1 MSDTGTPLHNYSTE
15 PSLNTNYTEAHLPN
29 NSREASLTSYYTG
42 VPLHNY
48 SSEAPQHPYCP
59 GVPLHTYS
67 TETPQH
73 PYSTRQA
80 SKRRVLVKS
89 VIVPVES
96 DSQTMG
102 GLLSKGHGM
111 FCRVIKQIKTDGN
124 GNLSRT
130 APAPQH
136 PPHSSPLPLRVE
148 MALEQPQE
156 ENKVQLEHAWNPADR
171 SLNIFVKN
179 NDPYTFHRYSVIL
192 L

>member
-1 MSDTGTPLHNYSTE
+1 MSDTGTPLHNYSTQA
-15 PSLNTNYTEAHLPN
+15 SLNTNYTEAHLPN
-29 NSREASLTSYYTG
+29 NSREASLTTYYT
-42 VPLHNY
+42 
-48 SSEAPQHPYCP
+48 